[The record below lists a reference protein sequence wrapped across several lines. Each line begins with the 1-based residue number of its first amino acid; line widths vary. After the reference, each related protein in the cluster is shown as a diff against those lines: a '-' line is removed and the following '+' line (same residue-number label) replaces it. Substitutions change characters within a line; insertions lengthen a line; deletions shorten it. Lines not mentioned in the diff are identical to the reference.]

1 MSLIVA
7 SSSQEGYN
15 RVEGGVNTRTGA
27 GIEAPSSFQ
36 NHFTSPI
43 KIPTNAE
50 VAVES
55 IKLRRDAVVD
65 IMDETLM
72 YKYFGRLQTTAD
84 GPLFEEARSQMPV
97 PIRPRPGSY
106 NIDEWQDELQS
117 RLNDSYGN
125 PELYGGF
132 EVSNVTDTD
141 GKVKSLTIK
150 STQHGESS
158 TKNIVKTTGDL
169 LTDYWVAPYQL
180 SDGFSGPTNWTSTH
194 VAASPGVPVHKLFTR
209 IAAHDGGDTVL
220 ERLDKRQCSVI
231 GHGHVWGLVEG
242 KMTVNVVNASSG
254 GWRVGLSRPQIEY
267 VRDTTK
273 PGVSGRANLLPGT
286 RHPDGG
292 FQEGVMMATHYQ
304 MFSTLGRNQKDF
316 YDYMVQSD
324 GDNIEVYQFCYDN
337 AEGANQLIQNE
348 VIYYGAHNASI
359 PAKLTN
365 ASFNA
370 SFERV
375 EFKSEGDEIELYFI
389 DGAGNKT
396 LAVGSSNSAIRN
408 QCFLPIS
415 ETKNA
420 LYPRLSIGTSTQSLK
435 LEEWTSHHSHLHFRY
450 PSFDAATNTFTTGDD
465 FFSNN
470 RVDRFSGGK
479 IGLDDN
485 KAIVRDTKDRPYC
498 LSQTLLCD
506 TKGMFEIRV
515 SGAAE
520 TRTSE
525 FDGLDGTAPNQVLAG
540 DMLFTIGAVKPRSV
554 NDYLE
559 GKYRTLERS
568 GQPKMNRLI
577 GFPDK
582 STIDSVEGVADGYA
596 QATPGTGVITFTGYS
611 PPDYRVHSAFVRI
624 SNMPIQSYNGAK
636 QSVSKMLYHLPRF
649 TNDGREFGDLFFSP
663 GEKTYVALHNT
674 SPEILNNIEVQI
686 VDVNERPITD
696 ISGNTIVVFHLRQRS

>member
-15 RVEGGVNTRTGA
+15 RVESGVNTRTGA

-65 IMDETLM
+65 IQDETLM
-72 YKYFGRLQTTAD
+72 YKYFGRLQNVLDA
-84 GPLFEEARSQMPV
+84 PLFEEGRSQMPV
-97 PIRPRPGSY
+97 PIKPRPGSY
-106 NIDEWQDELQS
+106 NITEWQQELQT
-117 RLNDSYGN
+117 RLNESYGN
-125 PELYGGF
+125 PEIYNNF

-141 GKVKSLTIK
+141 GRVKALTIK

-169 LTDYWVAPYQL
+169 LTAYWVAPYQL
-180 SDGFSGPTNWTSTH
+180 SDGFSGPANWTSTH
-194 VAASPGVPVHKLFTR
+194 VPAAGAVPVHKLISRGATN
-209 IAAHDGGDTVL
+209 ASGDTIL
-220 ERLDKRQCSVI
+220 ERLDKRECSMI
-231 GHGHVWGLVEG
+231 GHGHVWGLVNG
-242 KMTVNVVNASSG
+242 TFKVGVDNASSG

-273 PGVSGRANLLPGT
+273 PGTRGRANLLPGT

-324 GDNIEVYQFCYDN
+324 GENIEVYQFAYDN
-337 AEGANQLIQNE
+337 AEGANQLIQHE
-348 VIYYGAHNASI
+348 VLYYGAHNASI
-359 PAKLTN
+359 PLKLTN

-370 SFERV
+370 SYESV
-375 EFKSEGDEIELYFI
+375 EFVSRGDEVELYFV
-389 DGAGNKT
+389 DGSGAMT
-396 LAVGSSNSAIRN
+396 LAVGSSNSTTRDK
-408 QCFLPIS
+408 CFLPIS

-420 LYPRLSIGTSTQSLK
+420 LYPRVNIGTHNQSLK
-435 LEEWTSHHSHLHFRY
+435 LYEWSAHHSHLHYRY

-485 KAIVRDTKDRPYC
+485 KAVVRDTKDRPYC

-506 TKGMFEIRV
+506 TKGMFEIKV
-515 SGAAE
+515 DGTE
-520 TRTSE
+520 TRASI
-525 FDGLDGTAPNQVLAG
+525 FDNCAGTKPNQVLDH
-540 DMLFTIGAVKPRSV
+540 DMLFTIGSV
-554 NDYLE
+554 RAGDIQDYLE
-559 GKYRTLERS
+559 GKYRTLENS
-568 GQPKMNRLI
+568 AQAKMNRLI

-582 STIDSVEGVADGYA
+582 STIDSVEGKTDGYA
-596 QATPGTGVITFTGYS
+596 QATPGTGVITFTGYAQ
-611 PPDYRVHSAFVRI
+611 PDYRVHSAFVRI

-696 ISGNTIVVFHLRQRS
+696 ISGNTIVVFHLRQRM